1 MLSLLKAIVQL
12 LVGELKSHKLHG
24 IVKKKKKKAKKK
36 KKYTAT
42 PHKKKK
48 KKLHHIQN
56 RKRRKHLSSL
66 HTYCFMRILFQL

>member
-36 KKYTAT
+36 KKTLPPPSKNKNKNST
-42 PHKKKK
+42 
-48 KKLHHIQN
+48 
-56 RKRRKHLSSL
+56 
-66 HTYCFMRILFQL
+66 TYKIEKGGNI